1 MILSQLVVVRPQP
14 VNLLLAVGV
23 GVDQT
28 HDGVLQLVVE
38 GVTRIVSS
46 IQIVIHGAV
55 SEMQYKV
62 SHKDPD
68 EV

>member
-1 MILSQLVVVRPQP
+1 MVRPQP
-14 VNLLLAVGV
+14 VNLPLPVVV

-38 GVTRIVSS
+38 GVTRIVGGV
-46 IQIVIHGAV
+46 QIVVHC
-55 SEMQYKV
+55 SENAGM

-68 EV
+68 EE